1 MAKFYLRSKKE
12 KGTAGLYVDIN
23 RPSLAIRWKVATGIM
38 VDVAAW
44 NKAQTSARAMA
55 KYFSTEEGKEVQE
68 HTRAVEDII
77 DSLFRRGAIR
87 SSDDKEI
94 LESHIF
100 DVVNVEGLKREA
112 EAEELAKR
120 LINEEREKEN
130 NRLCVVKNYYADFYK
145 RIESGELRQG
155 RRREAYRANSL
166 SVWRTFGKHLN
177 GYLKKRHCQEMTFSD
192 INKAFA
198 DGFTNYLEGEGLMLA
213 TINQQVNCFRRLCN
227 AAAED
232 ERNSNAVSLRVWH
245 SHEEKD
251 EDKRAEIVLSEDEI
265 DALCN
270 MPLEGMKEQARDMWL
285 LGYFCA
291 QRVSDYSRLTMD
303 NFKET
308 ASGLKVIALRQ
319 QKTGKELLVPI
330 LDDRVFEICAKYDY
344 VFPSLNREQLNRI
357 IKQVAK
363 ELGESVPSLKEWNRT
378 LLSVKERQKEE
389 NYICMCARVEGGEK
403 LQGEEAKRYKRMK
416 EYAEEHESGE
426 MLYRRD
432 YAGNVIRQRWEL
444 ITCHTSR
451 RSAVT
456 AMYDSGIYDLKDIMA
471 VSGHQTL
478 KNVEK
483 YLKRDTV
490 KQAERIAEKARKA
503 KEMRMKKEA

>member
-12 KGTAGLYVDIN
+12 KGTASLYVDIN

-55 KYFSTEEGKEVQE
+55 KYFGTEEGKEVQE

-94 LESHIF
+94 LESHIS

-112 EAEELAKR
+112 EAEELARR
-120 LINEEREKEN
+120 LLDEEREKEN
-130 NRLCVVKNYYADFYK
+130 KRLCVIKLYYADFYK
-145 RIESGELRQG
+145 RMESGELRHG
-155 RRREAYRANSL
+155 RRREVYRANSL
-166 SVWRTFGKHLN
+166 SIWRTFGEHLN
-177 GYLKKRHCQEMTFSD
+177 GYLKKRHCQEMTFAE

-198 DGFTNYLEGEGLMLA
+198 DGFAIFLENRGLMLA
-213 TINQQVNCFRRLCN
+213 TINQHVNCFRRLCN
-227 AAAED
+227 SAAED
-232 ERNSNAVSLRVWH
+232 ERNSNAVSLKVWH

-251 EDKRAEIVLSEDEI
+251 EDKRAEIVLSEKEI
-265 DALCN
+265 DALYN
-270 MPLEGMKEQARDMWL
+270 MPLDGMKEQARDMWL
-285 LGYFCA
+285 LGFFCA
-291 QRVSDYSRLTMD
+291 QRVSDYSRLTRG

-308 ASGLKVIALRQ
+308 ASGVKVIKLTQ
-319 QKTGKELLVPI
+319 QKTGKELLIPI

-344 VFPSLNREQLNRI
+344 VFPNLNREQLNRL

-363 ELGESVPSLKEWNRT
+363 ELSESVPSLREWKST

-389 NYICMCARVEGGEK
+389 TFMSMRGRVEGGEK
-403 LQGEEAKRYKRMK
+403 LKGEEAKRYRRMK

-426 MLYRRD
+426 MLYKRD
-432 YAGNVIRQRWEL
+432 YAGQVIRQRWEL

-456 AMYDSGIYDLKDIMA
+456 AMYDSGIYDLKDIMS

-478 KNVEK
+478 KNMEK

-503 KEMRMKKEA
+503 KEIKMRKEA